1 MHTFVDK
8 NINLFNIIL
17 IFIQYN
23 LEILFNNNYR

>member
-1 MHTFVDK
+1 MHTFINE

-17 IFIQYN
+17 IFIQQS

>member
-1 MHTFVDK
+1 MHSFINE

-17 IFIQYN
+17 IFIQQN

>member
-17 IFIQYN
+17 IFIQYS